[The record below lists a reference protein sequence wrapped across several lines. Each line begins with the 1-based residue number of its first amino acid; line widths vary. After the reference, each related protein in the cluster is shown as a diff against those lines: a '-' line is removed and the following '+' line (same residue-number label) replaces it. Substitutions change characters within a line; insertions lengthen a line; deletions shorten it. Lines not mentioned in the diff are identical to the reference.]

1 MIALFLMFNI
11 FYQSLRD
18 NYIEEAK
25 INLLTQGSI
34 VSNQVADDYANLEKG
49 SVYNYVADYIKD
61 TSLKLDSR
69 VLVLSREKE
78 VLIDSHDILKG
89 LFVNNLEELDTAIGG
104 TSAARLYNIENIG
117 RTLYVSVPVT
127 DVEANVLGLILISS
141 DVEDIFDRIG
151 DTMQKVVLISIIG
164 LSITGLVS
172 FLISDVLSRPLER
185 MTEAIRSITMGDFSN
200 KIKIEGADEV
210 SNLGN
215 AFNLMSTRLY
225 QVDDQRAKFVANVS
239 HELRTP
245 LTSIKIIS
253 EALLNNKGD
262 LPEELVIEFLNDID
276 NEVDRLNK
284 IIDSLLYLVDMEK
297 KELELEL
304 KLTYV
309 NYLIRNIIKRV
320 NPIAQKKNIR
330 IHLLERDR
338 IQINV
343 DQDKLKQ
350 ALINIIGNAVKYTPE
365 NGDVYVRIYSSPKET
380 VTIEI
385 EDTGIGIPEDDV
397 KYVFDRFYRVD
408 EARARNSGGTGL
420 GLSIAQQIVHL
431 HQGQIDVRSQVDVG
445 TVFSIVL
452 PKKIGV

>member
-1 MIALFLMFNI
+1 MITLFMMFNI

-34 VSNQVADDYANLEKG
+34 LSNQISDDYGNLEKA
-49 SVYNYVADYIKD
+49 SVYDYVLNYIKD
-61 TSLKLDSR
+61 TSLRLESR
-69 VLVLSREKE
+69 ILVLSLSKE
-78 VLIDSHDILKG
+78 VLIDSHDQLNG
-89 LFVNNLEELDTAIGG
+89 LTVNNLPELEQSLDG
-104 TSAARLYNIENIG
+104 TSVATLYNIEGVG
-117 RTLYVSVPVT
+117 RTLYVVVPIT
-127 DVEANVLGLILISS
+127 DVEANVLGTILISS
-141 DVEDIFDRIG
+141 GVEDIFDQIG
-151 DTMQKVVLISIIG
+151 NTMQKVILISIIG

-185 MTEAIRSITMGDFSN
+185 MTEAIRSITMGDFS
-200 KIKIEGADEV
+200 KTIRIDGSDEV

-245 LTSIKIIS
+245 LTSIKIMS
-253 EALLNNKGD
+253 EALLLDKGE
-262 LPEELVIEFLNDID
+262 LPKTVVVDFLQDID
-276 NEVDRLNK
+276 SEVDRLNK

-297 KELELEL
+297 KELQLEM

-309 NYLIRNIIKRV
+309 NYLLRNIIKRV
-320 NPIAQKKNIR
+320 NPIAEKKNIR
-330 IHLLERDR
+330 IHLMERDR
-338 IQINV
+338 IQINI

-365 NGDVYVRIYSSPKET
+365 NGDVYIRIYASPKET
-380 VTIEI
+380 VTIEV
-385 EDTGIGIPEDDV
+385 EDTGIGIPEDDL

-408 EARARNSGGTGL
+408 QARARHSGGTGL

-431 HQGQIDVRSQVDVG
+431 HQGQIMVRSQVDVG